1 MSIIAKYQALDYLQI
16 DDLLSEEE
24 KILRNSVRKFV
35 DEKALPL
42 IDEHY
47 EAGTFPVE
55 LGPEMGKLG
64 LLGMDLEGYG
74 CAGASNVEYGLAC
87 QELER
92 GDSALRSFMS
102 VQTSLCMFPIYTFGS
117 EEQKQRWL
125 PQMATGEKI
134 GCFGLTEPDYGSDA
148 ANMRTS
154 AKRDGKDWII
164 NGSKMW
170 ITNGSVADIAIIWA
184 RTDDGIN
191 GFLIEKGT
199 KGFQTELIKNKLS
212 LRASVTSGL
221 TFDSV
226 RLPESSRLPLTRGL
240 KSPLMCLSEARYGIS
255 WGAIGVAMDCYDR
268 ALRYVKSRVQYSNPI
283 ASFQMTQEKLV
294 KMVVE
299 ITKMQLL
306 SLRVGRL
313 KDEGK
318 CRYEQISLAKMNNVS
333 EALKIA
339 RTARNM
345 LGAYGISLEYGI
357 MRHMCNLESVYTY
370 EGTHEI
376 QTLIL
381 GRDITGTGAF
391 GT

>member
-1 MSIIAKYQALDYLQI
+1 MKFQAVDYLQI
-16 DDLLSEEE
+16 DDLLSAEE
-24 KILRNSVRKFV
+24 KILRDSVRKFIE
-35 DEKALPL
+35 EKALPV

-47 EAGTFPVE
+47 EAGTFPIE
-55 LGPEMGKLG
+55 LGLEIGKLG
-64 LLGMDLEGYG
+64 LLGMDLQGYG
-74 CAGASNVEYGLAC
+74 CAGASNVQYGLAC

-134 GCFGLTEPDYGSDA
+134 GCFGLTEPDYGSDP
-148 ANMRTS
+148 ANMKTWAR
-154 AKRDGKDWII
+154 RDGSDWII
-164 NGSKMW
+164 NGSKLW
-170 ITNGSVADIAIIWA
+170 ITNGSIADIAVIWA
-184 RTDDGIN
+184 RTDEGIR
-191 GFLIEKGT
+191 GFLVEKGM
-199 KGFQTELIKNKLS
+199 KGFQTELIKHKLS

-221 TFDSV
+221 TLDSV
-226 RLPESSRLPLTRGL
+226 RLPEANRLPLASGL

-255 WGAIGVAMDCYDR
+255 WGAIGAAMDCYDR
-268 ALRYVKSRVQYSNPI
+268 ALRYAKDRIQYAKPI
-283 ASFQMTQEKLV
+283 ASFQLTQEKLV
-294 KMVVE
+294 KMLLE

-318 CRYEQISLAKMNNVS
+318 CSYEQISLAKMNNVS

-339 RTARNM
+339 RTARSI

-376 QTLIL
+376 HTLIL
-381 GRDITGTGAF
+381 GRDITGSGAF